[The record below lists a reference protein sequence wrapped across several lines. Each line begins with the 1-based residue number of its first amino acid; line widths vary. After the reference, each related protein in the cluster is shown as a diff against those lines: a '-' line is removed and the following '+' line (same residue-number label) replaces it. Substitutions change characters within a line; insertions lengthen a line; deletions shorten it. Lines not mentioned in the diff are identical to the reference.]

1 MTSACVSWVTS
12 GTLGLTKPWR
22 IQRPQQRL
30 ISQHDRYIPGKG
42 ICQGHSEH
50 HRHSRHGWGTQR
62 WPSTTDS
69 QWQWWETVTQ
79 TLSFLSDEY
88 SGHFLMAQCHPH
100 FDSQA
105 YTGLR
110 ICPEWPGS
118 IAGNPTLKNLRQEHC
133 RFDASLAYIARVT
146 RKETYPS
153 CSKTTVTGKQS
164 RSPTVRKQQE
174 LVCLFFQIIWE
185 INFNLNLTFF
195 KIEVTYEGE
204 LHPSK

>member
-1 MTSACVSWVTS
+1 MSWVTS

-22 IQRPQQRL
+22 IQRQQQRL
-30 ISQHDRYIPGKG
+30 ISQNDRYIAGKG

-50 HRHSRHGWGTQR
+50 LKQAWVGHPKVASN
-62 WPSTTDS
+62 TDS
-69 QWQWWETVTQ
+69 QWQCWEILTQ
-79 TLSFLSDEY
+79 NTLTSIRQVQRTFS
-88 SGHFLMAQCHPH
+88 HAPMPPH

-110 ICPEWPGS
+110 FCLEWPGS
-118 IAGNPTLKNLRQEHC
+118 TAGNPTLRNLRQEHC
-133 RFDASLAYIARVT
+133 RFNASLAYIARVT

-153 CSKTTVTGKQS
+153 CSNTTVTGKRS

-195 KIEVTYEGE
+195 KIEITYEGE